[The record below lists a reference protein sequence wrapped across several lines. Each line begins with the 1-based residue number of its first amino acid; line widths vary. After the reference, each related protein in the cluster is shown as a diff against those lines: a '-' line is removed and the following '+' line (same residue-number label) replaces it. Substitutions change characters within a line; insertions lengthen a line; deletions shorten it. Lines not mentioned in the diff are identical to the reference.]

1 MSKIDLLDLLD
12 SIIIYNIM
20 DEYLSLT
27 NHHKYLLATSHFSLV
42 SAAYG
47 YNNGIS
53 LWVIPA
59 GVYINSINYWRRPA
73 IGWRRNIDIGYA
85 VGGCVCQSVIAYQ
98 SSIFQIFYFS
108 LLMVSLIAYPLSG
121 WFYSRKQYVASTFAH
136 SLIHILANIAN
147 LALYYSIKN
156 GLF

>member
-59 GVYINSINYWRRPA
+59 GVYINSINYWRRRVEA
-73 IGWRRNIDIGYA
+73 
-85 VGGCVCQSVIAYQ
+85 
-98 SSIFQIFYFS
+98 
-108 LLMVSLIAYPLSG
+108 
-121 WFYSRKQYVASTFAH
+121 
-136 SLIHILANIAN
+136 
-147 LALYYSIKN
+147 
-156 GLF
+156 

>member
-1 MSKIDLLDLLD
+1 
-12 SIIIYNIM
+12 M

-59 GVYINSINYWRRPA
+59 GVYINSINYWRRRVEA
-73 IGWRRNIDIGYA
+73 
-85 VGGCVCQSVIAYQ
+85 
-98 SSIFQIFYFS
+98 
-108 LLMVSLIAYPLSG
+108 
-121 WFYSRKQYVASTFAH
+121 
-136 SLIHILANIAN
+136 
-147 LALYYSIKN
+147 
-156 GLF
+156 